1 MIKQEESIGILKGVG
16 EKKSQAFAACGI
28 NKISQL
34 LEFYPVRYEYYRYY
48 GSPDEITDGGKTV
61 FYAVYNGT
69 ATKQYAKSVGLF
81 VRWRI
86 RSSKRDVLLTWF
98 NQPYIA
104 NTLEKGKL
112 YCIKCDLELKNG
124 IWQAVNPKFSAT
136 AQYKDGIMEPVYK
149 NIQGIGNNEL
159 RKFIKESIEYID
171 DGNIND
177 TIPDDIRNKYSV
189 PGYIESLKS
198 IHIPKNEEDC
208 IIGNKRLIFEEFY
221 MFKLRQKIL
230 QTKRSDNDATVDFD
244 ENCIEYF
251 KSKLTYTLTS
261 AQEKAISDIA
271 ADLKDKKTMN
281 RIVQGDVGSGKTV
294 VAFAACFMA
303 KSAGFQSI
311 IMVPTEILARQ
322 HEESFNKTFFGTD
335 ITAALLVGNMK
346 QSEKRTT
353 AQNFASGKIDVLIG
367 THAVLEDNIV
377 SENVGLVI
385 TDEQHRFGVKQRLN
399 LKNKGRP
406 VNMLVLTATPIPRTL
421 SMVIY
426 GDLDISVIDRMP
438 PDRIPVKTYAVNG
451 TMRERIYKFAVKQVK
466 EGRQVYIVC
475 PLIDDGDENKAS
487 VKKYFNNLS
496 DNELKE
502 VNTGMLYGAM
512 KPSEKD
518 TVMNDFASGKTDVL
532 ISTTVIEVGINV
544 PNATVM
550 IIEDA
555 EKFGLAQLHQLRG
568 RVGRG
573 KEQSYCILISDSEG
587 KIAKERL
594 SALVKTTDG
603 FKIAEDDMKLRGQGE
618 YFGLRQHGNSQ
629 FKYGELPRDTVIFAQ
644 ASDAVEYVAQ
654 NSDKYAEFYKNACE
668 KAKRLNEEIVF
679 N

>member
-1 MIKQEESIGILKGVG
+1 MKKQEEQITVLKGIG
-16 EKKSQAFAACGI
+16 TKKSEAFSACGI
-28 NKISQL
+28 NTILQL
-34 LEFYPVRYEYYRYY
+34 LEYYPVRYEYYNFCN
-48 GSPDEITDGGKTV
+48 SPDEIINGGKTV
-61 FYAVYNGT
+61 FYVTYNGT
-69 ATKQYAKSVGLF
+69 VTRQYAKNVGIF

-86 RSSKRDVLLTWF
+86 KSQKRDVLLTWF

-104 NTLEKGKL
+104 STLEKGRT

-136 AQYKDGIMEPVYK
+136 AKYKDGIMEPVYK
-149 NIQGIGNNEL
+149 NIQGIGTAEL
-159 RKFIKESIEYID
+159 RKFIKEAIEYIN
-171 DGNIND
+171 DGEIKD
-177 TIPDDIRNKYSV
+177 TIPDDIREKYSV

-198 IHIPKNEEDC
+198 IHLPKNEEDC

-221 MFKLRQKIL
+221 MFKLRQKL
-230 QTKRSDNDATVDFD
+230 SQAKRSTKDASVDFD
-244 ENCIEYF
+244 VNCIENF
-251 KSKLTYTLTS
+251 KSKLTYNLTP
-261 AQEKAISDIA
+261 AQENAITDIA
-271 ADLKDKKTMN
+271 KDLKDKKPMN

-294 VAFAACFMA
+294 VAFAACLMA
-303 KSAGFQSI
+303 KNAGFQSI
-311 IMVPTEILARQ
+311 IMAPTEVLARQ
-322 HEESFNKTFFGTD
+322 HEESFQKTFSEMN
-335 ITAALLVGNMK
+335 INSALLVGSMK
-346 QSEKRTT
+346 QSEKKQT
-353 AQNFASGKIDVLIG
+353 AQDFASGKIDVLIG

-377 SENVGLVI
+377 SENVGLVV

-406 VNMLVLTATPIPRTL
+406 VNMLVMTATPIPRTL

-426 GDLDISVIDRMP
+426 GDLDVSVIDQMP
-438 PDRIPVKTYAVNG
+438 PGRTPVKTYAVNG

-475 PLIDDGDENKAS
+475 PLIDDDDESKAS
-487 VKKYFNNLS
+487 VKKYFGNLS
-496 DNELKE
+496 NNELKD

-518 TVMNDFASGKTDVL
+518 AVMNDFATGKTDVL

-573 KEQSYCILISDSEG
+573 SEQSYCILISDSEG

-629 FKYGELPRDTVIFAQ
+629 FKYGVLPRDTVIFAQ
-644 ASDAVEYVAQ
+644 ASNAVEYVAE
-654 NSDKYAEFYKNACE
+654 NADKYAEFYKNAYE

>member
-1 MIKQEESIGILKGVG
+1 MKKQEESINVLKGVG
-16 EKKSQAFAACGI
+16 IKKSQAFAVYGI
-28 NKISQL
+28 NTILQL
-34 LEFYPVRYEYYRYY
+34 LEYYPVRYEYYRFYN
-48 GSPDEITDGGKTV
+48 SPDEIIDGGKTV
-61 FYAVYNGT
+61 FYVVYNGT
-69 ATKQYAKSVGLF
+69 ATRQYAKNVGLF

-86 RSSKRDVLLTWF
+86 RSPKRDILLTWF

-104 NTLEKGKL
+104 STLEKGKN
-112 YCIKCDLELKNG
+112 YCVKCDLELKNG
-124 IWQAVNPKFSAT
+124 IWQAVNPKFSST
-136 AQYKDGIMEPVYK
+136 AKYKDGIMEPVYK
-149 NIQGIGNNEL
+149 SIHGIGAEEL
-159 RKFIKESIEYID
+159 RKFIKEAIEYVD
-171 DGNIND
+171 DGDVKD
-177 TIPDDIRNKYSV
+177 TIPDDIRKKYSV

-198 IHIPKNEEDC
+198 IHLPKSEDDC

-221 MFKLRQKIL
+221 MFKLRQKL
-230 QTKRSDNDATVDFD
+230 SQVKMSDKDATVDFD
-244 ENCIEYF
+244 EMCIENF

-271 ADLKDKKTMN
+271 MDLKDKKPMN

-294 VAFAACFMA
+294 VAFAACLMA
-303 KSAGFQSI
+303 KNAGFQSI
-311 IMVPTEILARQ
+311 IMVPTEVLARQ
-322 HEESFNKTFFGTD
+322 HEESFKKTFFEEN
-335 ITAALLVGNMK
+335 INSALLVGNMK
-346 QSEKRTT
+346 QADKRKT
-353 AQNFASGKIDVLIG
+353 AQSFALGEIDVLIG

-426 GDLDISVIDRMP
+426 GDLDISVIDQMP
-438 PDRIPVKTYAVNG
+438 PDRIPIKTYAVNG
-451 TMRERIYKFAVKQVK
+451 SMRERIYKFVVKQVK
-466 EGRQVYIVC
+466 SGRQAYIVC
-475 PLIDDGDENKAS
+475 PLIDDDDESKAS

-496 DNELKE
+496 ENELKD

-512 KPSEKD
+512 KPYEKD
-518 TVMNDFASGKTDVL
+518 AVMNDFAMGKTDVL

-550 IIEDA
+550 VIEDA

-573 KEQSYCILISDSEG
+573 SVQSYCVLISDSEG

-654 NSDKYAEFYKNACE
+654 NADKYDEFYKNAYE